1 MAPKLNSLIKE
12 DKISNKQKAAFRH
25 ETSKLKQWKSSRV
38 ENEHKLCTRRERIK
52 EDDIPCLLS
61 TSINAV
67 NAVPPTVHSST
78 GAFKLPT

>member
-1 MAPKLNSLIKE
+1 MKLPNLSNGSLQE
-12 DKISNKQKAAFRH
+12 
-25 ETSKLKQWKSSRV
+25 SKMNINYAL
-38 ENEHKLCTRRERIK
+38 RRERIK